1 MLRLKLNSWLEQ
13 VSSSS
18 QSNRH
23 LWRNSTK
30 KHISE
35 RRRRK
40 IVSIWDANRVS
51 RKSPRGLSF
60 VLLMMLS
67 VEKRFGFE
75 ARWDGR
81 EISEWM
87 MSFLIRVLET
97 FTEKGLNYSRISIG
111 LILKNFNILK
121 FYRSLIFGYVVNYD
135 YLNGNVRYIHLSQQL
150 LIICRYGSNRQT
162 LKEIV
167 KINGSIVTQLLIYID
182 NETSQ

>member
-1 MLRLKLNSWLEQ
+1 MSQHCRQSSGKCSPFVRRDRSSPSEHVIIPHNLPSCAGNRTRIMSENPTQKYSLPTIILMLRLKLNSWLEQ

-81 EISEWM
+81 EISEWV

-97 FTEKGLNYSRISIG
+97 FNEERWFEFFKDLNRFDI
-111 LILKNFNILK
+111 
-121 FYRSLIFGYVVNYD
+121 
-135 YLNGNVRYIHLSQQL
+135 
-150 LIICRYGSNRQT
+150 
-162 LKEIV
+162 
-167 KINGSIVTQLLIYID
+167 
-182 NETSQ
+182 